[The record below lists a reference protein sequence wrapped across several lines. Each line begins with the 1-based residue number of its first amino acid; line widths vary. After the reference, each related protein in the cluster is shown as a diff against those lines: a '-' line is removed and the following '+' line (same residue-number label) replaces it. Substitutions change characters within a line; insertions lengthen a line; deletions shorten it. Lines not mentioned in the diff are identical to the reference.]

1 MRRIQPLLILA
12 ACALLLPVIA
22 SALPLLTEE
31 ASAPSDPHGQ
41 AWIFDL
47 PVDSQ
52 IGLPRISAS
61 GSALFA
67 SAPRNPSEAASMLD
81 DGLGFDNAQSLQ
93 ALVRFYVNGSHPT
106 LRSLNPD
113 SSFGDLL
120 APLQGGPVA
129 GIEES
134 ATHGA
139 DRFNPMLAE
148 DDGAISA
155 SIKDSILA
163 GLPSIEED
171 SLIAVQSATDTGG
184 YKFADMAAQAI
195 AAIAALQASLPK
207 NPSGADDALKTD
219 NPRPPAAVQH
229 DKSSSLGE
237 FKPQSIVGLGFEIL
251 TSPGTLL
258 IVFVL
263 IAVQLISRE
272 DSWRFLLPRQKRRR
286 RKRDVSATLATANVS
301 EEAALAAPEVDPNP
315 FGRRRRRR
323 SHSRVPPHRRRQ

>member
-1 MRRIQPLLILA
+1 MMGRIQPLLILV
-12 ACALLLPVIA
+12 ACALLSPALAP
-22 SALPLLTEE
+22 ALPLLTEE
-31 ASAPSDPHGQ
+31 ASAAPDTHAQ
-41 AWIFDL
+41 AWIFNL
-47 PVDSQ
+47 PVDPQ
-52 IGLPRISAS
+52 IGLPRIST
-61 GSALFA
+61 
-67 SAPRNPSEAASMLD
+67 NPSEAASMLD

-93 ALVRFYVNGSHPT
+93 ALLRFYVNGSHPT
-106 LRSLNPD
+106 LSSNPD

-129 GIEES
+129 GIEDP
-134 ATHGA
+134 ATHWA
-139 DRFNPMLAE
+139 DRFNPMVAE
-148 DDGAISA
+148 DDGAIGA
-155 SIKDSILA
+155 SIKESLLA

-184 YKFADMAAQAI
+184 YKVADMATQAI

-229 DKSSSLGE
+229 DKSLSLGE
-237 FKPQSIVGLGFEIL
+237 FKPQSIFGLGFEIL
-251 TSPGTLL
+251 TYPGTLL
-258 IVFVL
+258 IVFAL
-263 IAVQLISRE
+263 IALQLISRE
-272 DSWRFLLPRQKRRR
+272 GSWRFLLPRQKGRR

-301 EEAALAAPEVDPNP
+301 EEAALAAPEVDPSP